1 LTSIDNVGIIV
12 TVVVDAAL
20 GFLAT
25 GGTGILSDISSII
38 EKTTAPIKEVSKET
52 AEKISESNSK
62 ILVATEKTKQVEEK
76 VKEVKLPKNCP
87 LPNYL

>member
-1 LTSIDNVGIIV
+1 MTSIDNVGIIV

-62 ILVATEKTKQVEEK
+62 ILEVATEKTKQVKE
-76 VKEVKLPKNCP
+76 EVKLPKNCP